1 VPVCA
6 APPGNRL
13 RIMETFIIAG
23 LGNPGPKYQW
33 TRHNAGF
40 LFLDRIAALE
50 GFSIA
55 RKQFSGQT
63 AEWDRKNARLVLLKP
78 QTFMNLSGR
87 SIMPAL
93 QFYKLKPERLIV
105 AHDEVDLPLGTVR
118 LKQGGGHGGHNG
130 LRSIMELLGRGDF
143 LRLRIGIGKP
153 LHGDV
158 SDYVLGNFSPQE
170 MEVVARV
177 LDGALEQL
185 ETALDEGAPKA
196 MSLYNNRNYL
206 EG

>member
-1 VPVCA
+1 MKTV
-6 APPGNRL
+6 
-13 RIMETFIIAG
+13 IIAG

-40 LFLDRIAALE
+40 LFLERIAQLE
-50 GFSIA
+50 GLSVT
-55 RKQFSGQT
+55 RKQFGGLT
-63 AEWDRKNARLVLLKP
+63 AEWERNGTRLILLKP

-93 QFYKLKPERLIV
+93 QFYKAHPEQLIV
-105 AHDEVDLPLGTVR
+105 VHDEIDLPLGVAR
-118 LKQGGGHGGHNG
+118 LKQGGGHGGQNG

-143 LRLRIGIGKP
+143 TRLRLGIGRP

-158 SDYVLGNFSPQE
+158 TNYVLGTFTPPE
-170 MEVVARV
+170 MEIFSRV
-177 LDGALEQL
+177 LDGALEML
-185 ETALDEGAPKA
+185 ETALDEGVPKA
-196 MSLYNNRNYL
+196 MSLYNNKSYL

>member
-1 VPVCA
+1 MKTV
-6 APPGNRL
+6 
-13 RIMETFIIAG
+13 IIAG

-40 LFLDRIAALE
+40 LFLERIAQLE
-50 GFSIA
+50 GLSIT
-55 RKQFSGQT
+55 RKQFGGLT
-63 AEWDRKNARLVLLKP
+63 AEWERNGTRLILLKP

-93 QFYKLKPERLIV
+93 QFYKAHPEQLIV
-105 AHDEVDLPLGTVR
+105 VHDEIDLPLGVAR
-118 LKQGGGHGGHNG
+118 LKQGGGHGGQNG

-143 LRLRIGIGKP
+143 TRLRLGIGRP

-158 SDYVLGNFSPQE
+158 TNYVLGTFTPPE
-170 MEVVARV
+170 MEIFARV
-177 LDGALEQL
+177 LDGALEML
-185 ETALDEGAPKA
+185 ETALDEGVPKA
-196 MSLYNNRNYL
+196 MSLYNNKSYL

>member
-1 VPVCA
+1 
-6 APPGNRL
+6 
-13 RIMETFIIAG
+13 METFIIAG
-23 LGNPGPKYQW
+23 LGNPGQKYQW

-50 GFSIA
+50 GISIA

-63 AEWDRKNARLVLLKP
+63 AEWDRKNTRLVLLKP

-87 SIMPAL
+87 SVISAL
-93 QFYKLKPERLIV
+93 QFYKLKPEQLIV
-105 AHDEVDLPLGTVR
+105 AHDDVDLPLGTVR

-143 LRLRIGIGKP
+143 LRLRIGVGKP

-158 SDYVLGNFSPQE
+158 SDYVLGNFSPKE
-170 MEVVARV
+170 MEIVARV

-185 ETALDEGAPKA
+185 ETALDEGVPKA
-196 MSLYNNRNYL
+196 MSLYNSRNYL